1 MAQVRD
7 YNKLAH
13 DIIHEVGGAQNIVNA
28 TRCAT
33 RFRLVLKETP
43 ADGRAVFSP
52 GVADVDS
59 ASAAADVSADGGG
72 TMATFSCAKS
82 GTEASRSSRPVAS
95 SRFIA

>member
-43 ADGRAVFSP
+43 AG
-52 GVADVDS
+52 
-59 ASAAADVSADGGG
+59 
-72 TMATFSCAKS
+72 AKEKDCRNA
-82 GTEASRSSRPVAS
+82 GCDHRCGE
-95 SRFIA
+95 

>member
-1 MAQVRD
+1 MAISCSFSWGSFPGSAGNVRV
-7 YNKLAH
+7 
-13 DIIHEVGGAQNIVNA
+13 ISW
-28 TRCAT
+28 
-33 RFRLVLKETP
+33 

-82 GTEASRSSRPVAS
+82 GT
-95 SRFIA
+95 

>member
-13 DIIHEVGGAQNIVNA
+13 DIIREVGGAQNIVNA

-43 ADGRAVFSP
+43 AG
-52 GVADVDS
+52 
-59 ASAAADVSADGGG
+59 
-72 TMATFSCAKS
+72 AKEKIS
-82 GTEASRSSRPVAS
+82 
-95 SRFIA
+95 